1 MQLEPASPGQSW
13 AAAGGQGWGGQK
25 AAPCGGLEQKVWGR
39 VGVLWL
45 RGKGLVLSLLKA
57 GTMACGDLGTVVAAS
72 PEAGPSLLLLLLL
85 RGVCQGNTELPGS
98 I

>member
-1 MQLEPASPGQSW
+1 MGCSWGPGVGGTKGGSLRW
-13 AAAGGQGWGGQK
+13 AWAEGLGEGGGAMAQGERFG
-25 AAPCGGLEQKVWGR
+25 P
-39 VGVLWL
+39 
-45 RGKGLVLSLLKA
+45 LSLLKA

-72 PEAGPSLLLLLLL
+72 PEAGPSLLLL

>member
-1 MQLEPASPGQSW
+1 MA
-13 AAAGGQGWGGQK
+13 QGERFG
-25 AAPCGGLEQKVWGR
+25 P
-39 VGVLWL
+39 
-45 RGKGLVLSLLKA
+45 LSLLKA

-72 PEAGPSLLLLLLL
+72 PEAGPSLLLL

>member
-1 MQLEPASPGQSW
+1 MSQPAPGNHGLQLGAR
-13 AAAGGQGWGGQK
+13 GGGGQK

-72 PEAGPSLLLLLLL
+72 PEAGPSLLLL